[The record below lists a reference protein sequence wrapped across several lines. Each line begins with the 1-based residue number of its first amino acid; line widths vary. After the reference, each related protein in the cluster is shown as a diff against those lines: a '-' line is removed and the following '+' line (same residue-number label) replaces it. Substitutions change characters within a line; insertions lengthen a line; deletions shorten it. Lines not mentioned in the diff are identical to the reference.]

1 MPTGKGGG
9 NSTHS
14 SKGDTNHGHVTDAA
28 HEQAR
33 GRGRPL
39 VQDIMRQGG
48 YRLHE
53 KLDKGKRRY
62 LVLRRNMED
71 HGKGGFESF

>member
-1 MPTGKGGG
+1 MI
-9 NSTHS
+9 
-14 SKGDTNHGHVTDAA
+14 
-28 HEQAR
+28 
-33 GRGRPL
+33 
-39 VQDIMRQGG
+39 QDIMRYGG

-71 HGKGGFESF
+71 KNKGGFESF